1 MSIIDQVKVDVV
13 SPTHDSDNARQL
25 GAVSR
30 CFARHRSATPSWHDP
45 SMQAPEM
52 HTPQLTRKEA
62 ALVASGSMTNQ
73 LAVRIRW
80 SCTAYRRTTHP
91 FGAVKKNLACAN
103 TGLGAVTEWRD
114 IVKIAR
120 HGTDS
125 IMLNPVNV
133 CIEHHVSQRLSAQHH
148 PSTRVQTFK
157 YHLTKQPQPLDNAP
171 SGLSLV
177 SKLYWIWR
185 VAARIKKIDLA
196 TSNTKYYS
204 RTELVEPHSPC
215 PA

>member
-1 MSIIDQVKVDVV
+1 MSVDDDQSFMSIIDQVKVDVV
-13 SPTHDSDNARQL
+13 SPTHDLDNARQL

-30 CFARHRSATPSWHDP
+30 CFATDTITGMYSLVTVRKISNKHLKFLPRKCMSMPPGHRSATLSWHNP

-103 TGLGAVTEWRD
+103 TGLGAVTECVANCA
-114 IVKIAR
+114 I
-120 HGTDS
+120 
-125 IMLNPVNV
+125 
-133 CIEHHVSQRLSAQHH
+133 C
-148 PSTRVQTFK
+148 
-157 YHLTKQPQPLDNAP
+157 PLDI
-171 SGLSLV
+171 SGNGPFSTWTN
-177 SKLYWIWR
+177 YPF
-185 VAARIKKIDLA
+185 
-196 TSNTKYYS
+196 SNWTNHPFPIGQS
-204 RTELVEPHSPC
+204 AIPPLTELVVWKNEGRNIEFS
-215 PA
+215 A

>member
-148 PSTRVQTFK
+148 PSTRCGK
-157 YHLTKQPQPLDNAP
+157 LCHLSIGHIWQWPILHLDQLP
-171 SGLSLV
+171 ILQLDQLPILQLDQSPIS
-177 SKLYWIWR
+177 YWAISHSTID
-185 VAARIKKIDLA
+185 RIGCLEK
-196 TSNTKYYS
+196 
-204 RTELVEPHSPC
+204 
-215 PA
+215 